1 VQQEACDWTVKK
13 EAELRVAET
22 GTKEREREREER
34 EDGGRGIRSRFHM
47 ILNSHMNNMK
57 G

>member
-1 VQQEACDWTVKK
+1 MFKK
-13 EAELRVAET
+13 IPQMVAKAEVVSHIGKIENVV
-22 GTKEREREREER
+22 
-34 EDGGRGIRSRFHM
+34 GRGIRSRFHM